1 MGAAVSDSAAGA
13 PSVVLGSDVVEGAAG
28 VVVAEVEGA
37 GAASVATAGT
47 ALPIRPMDSIAAH
60 RSRAGEG
67 KVTGFSSGIRASAR
81 RVNPEKTTYLLLL

>member
-1 MGAAVSDSAAGA
+1 M
-13 PSVVLGSDVVEGAAG
+13 
-28 VVVAEVEGA
+28 EVDGA

-47 ALPIRPMDSIAAH
+47 ALPIRPKDSNAAH

-81 RVNPEKTTYLLLL
+81 RVKSREDYLRVTDVTNVSKVKEES